1 MFTAIHRALGVG
13 PGPLTWQMIEQ
24 LVEQQTEE
32 TSDLDFKQILPIGK
46 GEWREETAKDFAAM
60 ANSGGGVVLY
70 GIAEKRGRGTAE
82 KIEPIEVKETNV
94 RSLTQVAYSLVH
106 PPLMGVR
113 QVRVQDPKQPEHAVL
128 AMVVPPSAEVPHIFW
143 KKDAFLAPIRHGSD
157 TRWMDESQIEQ
168 AYKERFDG
176 RRRRQAD
183 LTEFYEETLA
193 HTMHHPKVS
202 LVVAA
207 SPVGIRGVDD
217 YPADGEGAIEV
228 FYSALRRVGE
238 FIRSDSSIFHKFNL
252 SPSIGLRRWRW
263 LAKDQV
269 RDSNH
274 LLELHRDG
282 SVALVVDIDGE
293 FVDTETVAFGA
304 ATTSMAVE
312 FAIAGLG
319 SFLSAVAQG
328 TRNDGGYE
336 VRAGLSW
343 NTGATG
349 TLPLAMYQSY
359 DRFEHASQ
367 PEVVRRYPPVAGL
380 LRARQQ
386 DELRADLHVLCTDML
401 NQGGVAGIYY
411 LRAS

>member
-1 MFTAIHRALGVG
+1 
-13 PGPLTWQMIEQ
+13 MIEQ
-24 LVEQQTEE
+24 LVEQQAEE
-32 TSDLDFKQILPIGK
+32 TSDLDFKQVLPIGK

-70 GIAEKRGRGTAE
+70 GIAEERGRGTAKE
-82 KIEPIEVKETNV
+82 IQSIEVKETDI

-106 PPLMGVR
+106 PPLMGIRPVR
-113 QVRVQDPKQPEHAVL
+113 IEDPKQPGRSVL
-128 AMVVPPSAEVPHIFW
+128 AMVVLPSAEVPHIFW

-157 TRWMDESQIEQ
+157 TRWMDEGQIEQ
-168 AYKERFDG
+168 AYRERFNG
-176 RRRRQAD
+176 KRRRQTD
-183 LTEFYEETLA
+183 LTEFYDETLA

-217 YPADGEGAIEV
+217 YPADAEGAIEV
-228 FYSALRRVGE
+228 LYSALRGVDK
-238 FIRSDSSIFHKFNL
+238 FIRSDSSIFNKFYL

-293 FVDTETVAFGA
+293 FIDTETA
-304 ATTSMAVE
+304 ASEAQTTSMAVE
-312 FAIAGLG
+312 FALAGLG
-319 SFLSAVAQG
+319 SFLSAVAQR
-328 TRNDGGYE
+328 TRNDGAYE

-343 NTGATG
+343 NKGSTG
-349 TLPLAMYQSY
+349 TLPLAIYQSY

-367 PEVVRRYPPVAGL
+367 PAIVRRYPPVAGL

-386 DELRADLHVLCTDML
+386 NELREDLHLLCTDML
-401 NQGGVAGIYY
+401 NQIGVAGIYY